1 MSGLDIAQEVQAALR
16 EAAQATGQGDY
27 IATFK
32 DIVGGPTSPW
42 DGTTGTEVETE
53 LAVIVSSFDKRLID
67 GENIRSSDLKVLV
80 EANNYVP
87 QTSTVVE
94 LSGIEYA
101 ILAVKP
107 LSPAGIDIMY
117 ELQCRR

>member
-107 LSPAGIDIMY
+107 LSPAGVDIMY
-117 ELQCRR
+117 ELQCRK